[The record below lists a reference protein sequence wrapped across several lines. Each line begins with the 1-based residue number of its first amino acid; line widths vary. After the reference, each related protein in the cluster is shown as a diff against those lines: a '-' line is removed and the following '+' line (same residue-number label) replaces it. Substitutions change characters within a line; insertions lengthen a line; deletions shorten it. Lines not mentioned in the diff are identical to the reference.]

1 MFQFLNA
8 RGGERKSLKK
18 KKKKYLDSHI
28 SITKKLNLSVNKF
41 ILNKKSLM
49 KVILPFNYVENI

>member
-1 MFQFLNA
+1 LNA